1 MWMTRSVNSSRHSS
15 DSTLRPALI
24 IVSSDH
30 GEEFWE
36 HGGFEHG
43 HALNNEVIGVPLI
56 IKPPRTS
63 AAAPYEAKRIA
74 TPVSITSIRSTM
86 LEVAQVPAASSTL
99 PLGES
104 LVPYWT
110 SASFERSEAPIVSGA
125 LKYFGQQLSLLRGS
139 YKYIRHLED
148 GREELY
154 DLVVDPDESENLA
167 SLEPDLTLELSE
179 ALDREVDE
187 GRRIAK
193 SSESAKA
200 LPRSTWTKKQSV
212 SCALW
217 ATSSSRDPRGL
228 SARSNLDHGEPNRGT
243 NRGTRSM

>member
-1 MWMTRSVNSSRHSS
+1 MDHEIGQFL
-15 DSTLRPALI
+15 STLERLDLFDPALI
-24 IVSSDH
+24 VVTSDH

-86 LEVAQVPAASSTL
+86 LEVAQVPAARSTL

-110 SASFERSEAPIVSGA
+110 SASFERSEAPIISGA

-154 DLVVDPDESENLA
+154 DLVVDPDESVNLA

-187 GRRIAK
+187 GRRIAN
-193 SSESAKA
+193 ELGIGQGSAEVHMDKETERE
-200 LPRSTWTKKQSV
+200 LRS
-212 SCALW
+212 L
-217 ATSSSRDPRGL
+217 GYI
-228 SARSNLDHGEPNRGT
+228 E
-243 NRGTRSM
+243 